1 MKSTVPVAFL
11 FCLVASAA
19 CSICCVHFRA
29 YNSANPFFFLVFF
42 SPSPLLFSNPID
54 SQR

>member
-29 YNSANPFFFLVFF
+29 YDSANPFFVFF
-42 SPSPLLFSNPID
+42 SPSPLLFFNPID